1 MESPSQNDLN
11 ERVRAVIA
19 GVLGLNADAVPA
31 DAMAGEF
38 APWTSLAHIE
48 IMMSIEAVF
57 GVSVPAQ
64 LVADLVSVGLLADF
78 LRRKGVS

>member
-1 MESPSQNDLN
+1 MDPSSQNDLT
-11 ERVRAVIA
+11 ERVRSVIA
-19 GVLGLNADAVPA
+19 GVLGLNTHDVPPEA
-31 DAMAGEF
+31 TAGEF

-57 GVSVPAQ
+57 GISVPAQ
-64 LVADLVSVGLLADF
+64 LVADLVSVDLLADF